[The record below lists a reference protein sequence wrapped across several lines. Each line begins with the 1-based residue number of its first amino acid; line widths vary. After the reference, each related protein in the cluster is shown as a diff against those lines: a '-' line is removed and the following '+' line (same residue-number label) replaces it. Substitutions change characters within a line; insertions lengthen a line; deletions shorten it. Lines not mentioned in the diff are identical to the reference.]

1 MKKLT
6 LILSLFALTFGL
18 VGALFN
24 TFALF
29 SRQKQIPTQAINY
42 RADSLTVEKLAKA
55 LRYETIT
62 GKDSFSLQEFNR
74 FQTFLIEN
82 FPTVHSSKAITYIP
96 IGANGRLYRWKG
108 VDFNP
113 KANLWLAAQDVAEP
127 NLAFIPQWRFNP
139 FVGKHEKGI
148 IYGAGANKHKFCLLA
163 TLQAWENELK
173 KGFAPKNDLYLFA
186 PADFY
191 SPISTQSKALTAIFY
206 TQDLRFKYVLIAEN
220 YIATANNTFTD
231 KNIAW
236 IGTNQKNMLHLRL
249 KSTDSTQIKSFEAC
263 LHAQTNTFNL
273 KNVYNRQLLEFLSP
287 ELSFGTRFLFAN
299 EFLCAY
305 FINNKLLKDSFLS
318 KANRIEYIIN
328 RNDTVQTENRTA
340 QIAELILLKN
350 ADIINKIN
358 PNNGDEDE
366 KNTAAS
372 LKRVKLALP
381 FVRQLR
387 LAGLAG
393 MEMHSENSFGRGT
406 ASFLGGFMLEMDIN
420 RYFALSFGL
429 QYARRNHEL
438 ELNSQEISPEGLI
451 FNKKELRNTHL
462 SLVQIPL
469 LLQTN
474 LFRNQKWRV
483 YLNSGINAN
492 LILDKT
498 YSGTLQINSSQT
510 AGNMRMQTNLN
521 PREYEAGLFQTG
533 NFKQNAFLTAQIGV
547 GAERQLSD
555 HFSLFVQPTYQFSLT
570 RFGTNQRDKTRVV
583 SLNVGL
589 KTNF

>member
-1 MKKLT
+1 MKNNFDE
-6 LILSLFALTFGL
+6 LFDENAKQ
-18 VGALFN
+18 LF
-24 TFALF
+24 
-29 SRQKQIPTQAINY
+29 Q
-42 RADSLTVEKLAKA
+42 
-55 LRYETIT
+55 
-62 GKDSFSLQEFNR
+62 
-74 FQTFLIEN
+74 N
-82 FPTVHSSKAITYIP
+82 FEM
-96 IGANGRLYRWKG
+96 
-108 VDFNP
+108 DFNP
-113 KANLWLAAQDVAEP
+113 QDWDKIQRQLDKSDEKFDAHARQKLENLQMPYNKQDWAIMETLLDKRRQRLAYFAWYKSIEIGFVALFLFGTLFLAGEKSQTSQKE
-127 NLAFIPQWRFNP
+127 NLAFNNSNT
-139 FVGKHEKGI
+139 EK
-148 IYGAGANKHKFCLLA
+148 ANSNTEKANSNTEKA
-163 TLQAWENELK
+163 NSNTEKANSNAEKASSNAEKASSNAEKASSNAK
-173 KGFAPKNDLYLFA
+173 KASSNTEKASSNAKKASSNTEKANSNTKKQISDL
-186 PADFY
+186 DV
-191 SPISTQSKALTAIFY
+191 
-206 TQDLRFKYVLIAEN
+206 R
-220 YIATANNTFTD
+220 TAN
-231 KNIAW
+231 
-236 IGTNQKNMLHLRL
+236 
-249 KSTDSTQIKSFEAC
+249 
-263 LHAQTNTFNL
+263 
-273 KNVYNRQLLEFLSP
+273 
-287 ELSFGTRFLFAN
+287 
-299 EFLCAY
+299 
-305 FINNKLLKDSFLS
+305 
-318 KANRIEYIIN
+318 
-328 RNDTVQTENRTA
+328 TENRTA

>member
-340 QIAELILLKN
+340 QTKN
-350 ADIINKIN
+350 RIINNTNVYLQLPQSVNVANFINQLKQNTSFSSFDIVEKQIFANIAPTNSWEWGLLERLVKETN
-358 PNNGDEDE
+358 PNTIVVPAPAGRGNAGGYFQLLSPQIYYFSPVQIAQNQANNYLQTIDE
-366 KNTAAS
+366 
-372 LKRVKLALP
+372 
-381 FVRQLR
+381 QLSVENYNQAVAFY
-387 LAGLAG
+387 AGL
-393 MEMHSENSFGRGT
+393 
-406 ASFLGGFMLEMDIN
+406 
-420 RYFALSFGL
+420 
-429 QYARRNHEL
+429 
-438 ELNSQEISPEGLI
+438 
-451 FNKKELRNTHL
+451 LR
-462 SLVQIPL
+462 
-469 LLQTN
+469 
-474 LFRNQKWRV
+474 
-483 YLNSGINAN
+483 AN
-492 LILDKT
+492 
-498 YSGTLQINSSQT
+498 
-510 AGNMRMQTNLN
+510 
-521 PREYEAGLFQTG
+521 
-533 NFKQNAFLTAQIGV
+533 
-547 GAERQLSD
+547 
-555 HFSLFVQPTYQFSLT
+555 
-570 RFGTNQRDKTRVV
+570 
-583 SLNVGL
+583 
-589 KTNF
+589 